1 MANENLFSSNLER
14 EPLAARMRPRNLDE
28 YIGQDHIVGKG
39 RLLRRAIAADQ
50 LSSVIFY
57 GPPGS
62 GKTTL
67 ARVIANHTKSN
78 FITLNAVLTGVQDI
92 RSSIK
97 QAEEYFNLYSRRTI
111 LFVDEVHRWNKS
123 QQDALLP
130 WVENGTIILI
140 GATTENPFFEV
151 NKALVSRSRVFQ
163 LKPLLKEDLEKA
175 AWQAIADTE
184 RGYGRWKVQFEDGAL
199 EHLIDTA
206 NGDAR
211 SLLNALELA
220 IETTPEKWSPEA
232 NPPVPAVG
240 STIYIS
246 KETAEESIQKKVVL
260 YDRDGDYHYDIIS
273 AFIKSLR
280 GRDPDAA
287 MYWLARMVRAGED
300 PHFIFRRM
308 LISACEDTGLADP
321 NAISIVESCAAAFD
335 RVGLPEGRYFLSHA
349 ALYLSTAP
357 KSNSS
362 MAFFDAL
369 ASVEKED
376 AEVPNHLKDSSRD
389 SEGFGHGKGY
399 LYPHAYRDHW
409 VAQQYLPD
417 ALMGRVFYTP
427 STQGYENKIRDE
439 VLSRRELQIAA
450 ILEHPKAA
458 DSATTGSR
466 NADSLFE
473 GHFDGLNDDANAE
486 FRKEQ
491 ERKKSELSINPI
503 SQWWISEHFKGS
515 SDKKIENL
523 TFSPTDQSRESAL
536 DKADR
541 QWRTRLDSNR
551 AEILLGIRD
560 TMVSMSA
567 LARHHRS
574 LIWNADDGLLL
585 WDVVRKCP
593 EGVTCGV
600 CRSEKGMEIL
610 KQYGRTLGELDKPIL
625 LFRPETKTNGFL
637 TPKEFYNLIVKFQY
651 GGAVFDRIFFRDPFV
666 SLTSIKAMAESFSL
680 IIEPEKL
687 LKLMATDGDGED
699 APVRY
704 DADNYDKYDEEN
716 EKVSARDGSA
726 FRESP
731 LADGWKIV
739 ISQRIPSSGQ
749 RISSLIKNQILTPAS
764 LEPYM
769 EAIKKMEKAED
780 EFFSDKENSLFNWNM
795 DSIRTEF
802 EKVGFTVNAAAKI
815 ENEKRRLT
823 ESEISKWFDTST
835 SAYADK
841 LVEAMGTL
849 ELKRLITLLQNAA
862 GNMLFSWQS
871 ETAYFTICKK

>member
-1 MANENLFSSNLER
+1 MGDNSLFSANSILR
-14 EPLAARMRPRNLDE
+14 EPLASRMRPRNLDE

-50 LSSVIFY
+50 LTSVIFY

-92 RSSIK
+92 RASIK
-97 QAEEYFNLYSRRTI
+97 QAEEYFTFYSRRTI

-163 LKPLLKEDLEKA
+163 LKALTKQDLQKA
-175 AWQAIADTE
+175 ALQALTDKE
-184 RGYGRWKVQFEDGAL
+184 RGYGRWKVVFEEGAL

-220 IETTPEKWSPEA
+220 VETTPEKWNPYSE
-232 NPPVPAVG
+232 PPVPALG

-246 KETAEESIQKKVVL
+246 KEAAEESIQKKVVL

-321 NAISIVESCAAAFD
+321 LAISVVESCASSFD
-335 RVGLPEGRYFLSHA
+335 RVGMPEGRYFLAHA

-369 ASVEKED
+369 SSVEKED
-376 AEVPNHLKDSSRD
+376 ADVPNHLRD
-389 SEGFGHGKGY
+389 SNRDAEGFGHGAGY

-427 STQGYENKIRDE
+427 STQGYEKQIRDE

-450 ILEHPKAA
+450 ILEKTSEVSPNEAE
-458 DSATTGSR
+458 TGSR
-466 NADSLFE
+466 NVRRFSEFE
-473 GHFDGLNDDANAE
+473 HKTSGQKNEENFV
-486 FRKEQ
+486 
-491 ERKKSELSINPI
+491 NPI
-503 SQWWISEHFKGS
+503 SEWWIAEHFKSENHSG
-515 SDKKIENL
+515 ENL
-523 TFSPTDQSRESAL
+523 TFSPVDNARESAL

-541 QWRTRLDSNR
+541 QWRNRLDS
-551 AEILLGIRD
+551 
-560 TMVSMSA
+560 MVSMA
-567 LARHHRS
+567 HLLRHHRS
-574 LIWNADDGLLL
+574 LVWNADDGLLL
-585 WDVVRKCP
+585 WEVARKTP

-600 CRSEKGMEIL
+600 CRTQKGREIL
-610 KQYGRTLGELDKPIL
+610 EQYGRTLGDLDKPIL
-625 LFRPETKTNGFL
+625 QYRPETANATLLSPEDFRS
-637 TPKEFYNLIVKFQY
+637 LIVQFEY
-651 GGAVFDRIFFRDPFV
+651 NGAVFDRIFFRDPFANKD
-666 SLTSIKAMAESFSL
+666 SISALARAFSL
-680 IIEPEKL
+680 IAFPK
-687 LKLMATDGDGED
+687 KSTGKVFTDEED
-699 APVRY
+699 AETSIEDSISYNSSDNIY
-704 DADNYDKYDEEN
+704 DDANADN
-716 EKVSARDGSA
+716 DGGIN
-726 FRESP
+726 ESP
-731 LADGWKIV
+731 FADDWCAI
-739 ISQRIPSSGQ
+739 ISQKIPSGGQ
-749 RISSLIKNQILTPAS
+749 QISELIKKQILTPATAQS
-764 LEPYM
+764 YFNALE
-769 EAIKKMEKAED
+769 KMEEAENA
-780 EFFSDKENSLFNWNM
+780 FFGDKTNPLFSWDDITIKNAFLEAGFEIEATVKETEERRRITPEE
-795 DSIRTEF
+795 IRRWFDTKTSAYGSKII
-802 EKVGFTVNAAAKI
+802 EKVGAPELQK
-815 ENEKRRLT
+815 LLSLL
-823 ESEISKWFDTST
+823 ESSASNMIFKWKT
-835 SAYADK
+835 K
-841 LVEAMGTL
+841 
-849 ELKRLITLLQNAA
+849 
-862 GNMLFSWQS
+862 
-871 ETAYFTICKK
+871 TAYFVVSALKAEGLK